1 MKLRGLSLMSAHLHA
16 RRIRLLAARRGG
28 RGLGGADLAF
38 DPGLAQAFHI
48 GLGIS
53 AAADVHFQRRT
64 VRQRL
69 GQRVDALLRI
79 FGQHRTA
86 RLELD
91 VGQFFAAAEGRGQ
104 QAERRRHGLDHQV
117 QQHAHD
123 DAAHREFGV
132 VQRTRD
138 RQVDVDVA
146 ARVLQQRHGQ
156 QHRQLGGVRA
166 VGLVAKGP
174 PRACRA

>member
-1 MKLRGLSLMSAHLHA
+1 MRCCESS
-16 RRIRLLAARRGG
+16 
-28 RGLGGADLAF
+28 
-38 DPGLAQAFHI
+38 
-48 GLGIS
+48 
-53 AAADVHFQRRT
+53 
-64 VRQRL
+64 
-69 GQRVDALLRI
+69 
-79 FGQHRTA
+79 
-86 RLELD
+86 
-91 VGQFFAAAEGRGQ
+91 FFAAAEGRGQ

-166 VGLVAKGP
+166 VGLVAKGQLVQHHVVGCLQ
-174 PRACRA
+174 RAVLDLVFQVHRELAALDRITHVLGRVRVEARQVHALGRGLQTRPVTLTLAGWGLVDDTAVIAPSIADSSAT